1 MTSFASLVH
10 VTLRISLDVHGD
22 QQSFVASS
30 RSFCRFFRL
39 FVTQQWKV
47 GNINMVL
54 EGYSFV
60 GLFVIVQKLFVTVR
74 ETLNIQSAFL
84 NIKWV
89 LFQIH
94 HARSC
99 NKLPWTVHHITWN
112 IYLAECEL
120 RRIFG
125 SRARTFAHFNFGRTH
140 IARTCTFCP
149 KSKRTRTFCN
159 FHFFV
164 WILFHFL
171 FIWCCILTL
180 ENCKNQVQIDSGSSL
195 GDGFELKWHS
205 GIPPYPFL
213 P

>member
-1 MTSFASLVH
+1 MWLVLASLVH

-30 RSFCRFFRL
+30 RCFCRFFRL

-47 GNINMVL
+47 GNVNMVL

-74 ETLNIQSAFL
+74 ETLYIQSAFL

-112 IYLAECEL
+112 IFKQKMYK
-120 RRIFG
+120 
-125 SRARTFAHFNFGRTH
+125 
-140 IARTCTFCP
+140 IAYFE
-149 KSKRTRTFCN
+149 
-159 FHFFV
+159 
-164 WILFHFL
+164 
-171 FIWCCILTL
+171 ILTKKL
-180 ENCKNQVQIDSGSSL
+180 NQEWVRAQCSNSLIRGGQKYFLKVCDLLSIRSGNYSTRAIITRSL
-195 GDGFELKWHS
+195 YIF
-205 GIPPYPFL
+205 YPIFHCGL
-213 P
+213 

>member
-1 MTSFASLVH
+1 MWLVLVSLVH

-47 GNINMVL
+47 GNVNMVL

-60 GLFVIVQKLFVTVR
+60 GLFVIVQKLFITVR

-112 IYLAECEL
+112 QRD
-120 RRIFG
+120 RRR
-125 SRARTFAHFNFGRTH
+125 RALLQHQNFD
-140 IARTCTFCP
+140 
-149 KSKRTRTFCN
+149 
-159 FHFFV
+159 
-164 WILFHFL
+164 FL
-171 FIWCCILTL
+171 FYLGWSGCFYYNEGCAKLNYLLL
-180 ENCKNQVQIDSGSSL
+180 EV
-195 GDGFELKWHS
+195 
-205 GIPPYPFL
+205 
-213 P
+213 